1 MSTSVMLGAI
11 LAGARSRRQASGARS
26 PMATPV
32 TLHVYDLSQGMA
44 RALSMQFLG
53 IHLDIVPHTGIVV
66 YGKEYFFSGG
76 IQSVPAHLFA
86 ATYHTPVH
94 EVVQLGSTEIPKELF
109 EEFLEERS
117 PDFTAATYS
126 LLHHNC
132 NHFTDECANFL
143 LGKSIPQAILDVPTK
158 VLSSPM
164 GPMFSQMFEGSANA
178 FDPLAQAGAVR
189 EQLAATSE
197 PAVAAEPAAAN
208 APPPPP
214 PEPPTPIAPTPATQK
229 NTLPAATP
237 ATRLMKPENPPSA
250 ATTTAAATPSVDVS
264 EEATPAR
271 PAPPLATPATTANG
285 NATNKIAP
293 PSAAITSAAKP
304 TTATPILVTP
314 SNLVTPNPPT
324 PLLSPNLFP
333 SRKPLTSAAGQ
344 YTTVLKVVEDAIAN
358 PTAAFIARFGHSD
371 GPLMKSGGTLMLAL
385 RAALGDPNL
394 IDEESAT
401 KIAYGMRALLKAW
414 PPPDTKHFALLYMA
428 RLLCAASEEASKA
441 MIEADLPGILLN
453 SNNVPVEKGVL
464 DGVLDSAENPLA
476 AARGARI
483 MGLALLANLAARP
496 QCAARLIERTD
507 MNLIIS
513 AASRALSMENKDVS
527 QMGGALSHNLALA
540 LTAEVGTTTA
550 TEHMAPLLF
559 AALEALTKDGALADT
574 DAFGRALSTV
584 GHLLAPKDDEAFAV
598 ALSLDAPATLS
609 ALKGRAD
616 KLGHTALLEKVQDL
630 LSI

>member
-1 MSTSVMLGAI
+1 MPARAAI
-11 LAGARSRRQASGARS
+11 LASIAPGRAVAMS
-26 PMATPV
+26 TPV

-94 EVVQLGSTEIPKELF
+94 EVVQLGSTEIPEELF

-271 PAPPLATPATTANG
+271 PRRHWRRRQPLRMATPRI
-285 NATNKIAP
+285 KSRRLLPLSPPP
-293 PSAAITSAAKP
+293 PSLPLPHPYSSRQATSLHP
-304 TTATPILVTP
+304 THLHPYSHQTSSHPA
-314 SNLVTPNPPT
+314 
-324 PLLSPNLFP
+324 
-333 SRKPLTSAAGQ
+333 SRS
-344 YTTVLKVVEDAIAN
+344 
-358 PTAAFIARFGHSD
+358 
-371 GPLMKSGGTLMLAL
+371 
-385 RAALGDPNL
+385 
-394 IDEESAT
+394 
-401 KIAYGMRALLKAW
+401 
-414 PPPDTKHFALLYMA
+414 PPPPVSTQPSSKWSRTRSPTLPPRSSPDSAIVMA
-428 RLLCAASEEASKA
+428 RS
-441 MIEADLPGILLN
+441 
-453 SNNVPVEKGVL
+453 
-464 DGVLDSAENPLA
+464 
-476 AARGARI
+476 
-483 MGLALLANLAARP
+483 
-496 QCAARLIERTD
+496 
-507 MNLIIS
+507 
-513 AASRALSMENKDVS
+513 
-527 QMGGALSHNLALA
+527 
-540 LTAEVGTTTA
+540 
-550 TEHMAPLLF
+550 
-559 AALEALTKDGALADT
+559 
-574 DAFGRALSTV
+574 
-584 GHLLAPKDDEAFAV
+584 
-598 ALSLDAPATLS
+598 
-609 ALKGRAD
+609 
-616 KLGHTALLEKVQDL
+616 
-630 LSI
+630 